1 MIAFNFE
8 EILNK
13 FFNLCVF
20 FSGLYRTSCPVRKS
34 DKFSKSRLSFPDA
47 GIEKNPS
54 KFKDLFFK
62 LFSNFF
68 LTFCLFIYMVKCL
81 KMQVRIQFGLL
92 GPVWQILVSSPGWS
106 GNSYICPIWSSVS
119 PQGILQIRSGKRRVS
134 LRAYIKS

>member
-13 FFNLCVF
+13 FFNLCDF

-68 LTFCLFIYMVKCL
+68 LLFCLFIYMVKCL
-81 KMQVRIQFGLL
+81 KMQVWIQFGLV
-92 GPVWQILVSSPGWS
+92 GPVRQILMSSPVGS
-106 GNSYICPIWSSVS
+106 GNSYAKSGRALFFHSVNMF
-119 PQGILQIRSGKRRVS
+119 PRYCKK
-134 LRAYIKS
+134 Y